1 MSTTS
6 IESAPTLTRSSR
18 QLLPLLLA
26 NFAMMA
32 GTYAFVAVAG
42 PMARLMHLQAWHVGF
57 VIGVVGLVWI
67 ATSQRWGRA
76 ADLRGRV
83 PVMRMA
89 IIGFSLSFVCLAAYV
104 GWALR
109 GGAQHLPVLG
119 LNLAALLITRAA
131 MGGCFAGLPV
141 GATAWIADHTDAG
154 SRAAVLARFGAAGA
168 VGMVVAPPLV
178 GWIGRYDLAIALLV
192 FALLP
197 LIGLPGLARLHD
209 ASARQPRRTLPPR
222 LRIGD
227 ARIRMPWLNALALY
241 SVVMI
246 GNSALGFYVID
257 RLEVA
262 AQQASVVVGYAL
274 GSAGLGLILTQALV
288 GRLPRVTPLQWLRWG
303 ALVGACGF
311 ASVLLV
317 DPQQPALIG
326 ISYLVA
332 AFGMGASFP
341 AVAAL
346 ASNAVEPA
354 EQGACAGA
362 MSAAQGLSMVLAP
375 LVGNALYD
383 LQPVVPF
390 ALIGVLLVLVFLTT
404 WIRRAA
410 PAAA

>member
-6 IESAPTLTRSSR
+6 VESAPTLSRSSR
-18 QLLPLLLA
+18 QLRPLLLA

-76 ADLRGRV
+76 ADVLGRI

-89 IIGFSLSFVCLAAYV
+89 IVGFSLSFLCLAAYV

-109 GGAQHLPVLG
+109 GGAQHLPALG

-131 MGGCFAGLPV
+131 MGGWFAGLPV
-141 GATAWIADHTDAG
+141 GATAWIADHTDVR
-154 SRAAVLARFGAAGA
+154 SRGAVLARFGAAGA
-168 VGMVVAPPLV
+168 VGMVLAPPLV
-178 GWIGRYDLAIALLV
+178 GWIGRHDLAIALLV

-197 LIGLPGLARLHD
+197 LIGLPGLGRLHD
-209 ASARQPRRTLPPR
+209 ASARQARRAPPAR
-222 LRIGD
+222 LRVGD
-227 ARIRMPWLNALALY
+227 ARIRVPWLSALALY

-246 GNSALGFYVID
+246 ANSALGFYVID
-257 RLEVA
+257 RLQVPAREAAAVA
-262 AQQASVVVGYAL
+262 GYAL
-274 GSAGLGLILTQALV
+274 GSAGLGLIVTQALV
-288 GRLPRVTPLQWLRWG
+288 GRLPRVAPLQWLRWG
-303 ALVGACGF
+303 ALVGALGF

-317 DPQQPALIG
+317 EPAQPVLIG
-326 ISYLVA
+326 VSYLVA

-346 ASNAVEPA
+346 ASTAVEPA

-362 MSAAQGLSMVLAP
+362 MSMAQGGSMVIAP

-383 LQPVVPF
+383 LQPVVPY
-390 ALIGVLLVLVFLTT
+390 ALIGVLLVMVFCAT
-404 WIRRAA
+404 WLKRRA
-410 PAAA
+410 PAA